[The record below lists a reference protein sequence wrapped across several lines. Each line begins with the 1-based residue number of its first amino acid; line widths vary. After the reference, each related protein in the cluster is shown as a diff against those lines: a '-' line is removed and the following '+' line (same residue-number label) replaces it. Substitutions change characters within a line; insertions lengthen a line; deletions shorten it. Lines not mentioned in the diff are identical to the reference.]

1 MSLWGFLFTA
11 QKFIH
16 FFPSD
21 KKILEN
27 NVSIKKK
34 KKVNLILKNLISC
47 SSILHKTAAL
57 NIPCIWPYTWVCD
70 TPSIKKQTNLISRRV
85 LK

>member
-11 QKFIH
+11 QKFIQ

-34 KKVNLILKNLISC
+34 KGKPDSEKSYFLFVN
-47 SSILHKTAAL
+47 
-57 NIPCIWPYTWVCD
+57 PP
-70 TPSIKKQTNLISRRV
+70 
-85 LK
+85 